1 VSASKTSKASFPQG
15 LEKAGLRLLPR
26 TGALAARLRSRLNAP
41 LANPGRGLG
50 QQFELSI
57 GCVPLRLQMSDAPL
71 FDAVAVRYAAFTNTS
86 EQPINIA
93 LNNVTPPESAT
104 ADFGYEFEGAALRTF
119 AGDIRFDGV
128 RNQYAL
134 DSLLRVL
141 LSWKLLEHQGFLL
154 HAATVIRDGK
164 AYIFTGRSG
173 AGKSTVASLS
183 PQGSVLTDEIS
194 LLRRENGVW
203 RAYGTPFWGE
213 FKAAGSNSSA
223 PVAGIFRLL
232 QAPENRVE
240 LLRPMAILRT
250 LLPNVLFFSAEA
262 KANRQLLEILSWA
275 ATEIAGYN
283 LSFRKNSTFWEVLP
297 A

>member
-1 VSASKTSKASFPQG
+1 
-15 LEKAGLRLLPR
+15 
-26 TGALAARLRSRLNAP
+26 P
-41 LANPGRGLG
+41 LATSGRDSR

-57 GCVPLRLQMSDAPL
+57 GCVPLRLQMSDAQL
-71 FDAVAVRYAAFTNTS
+71 FDAASARYAAFTDGAA
-86 EQPINIA
+86 QPITIA
-93 LNNVTPPESAT
+93 LNDGATPEGAP
-104 ADFGYEFEGAALRTF
+104 ADFAYEFEGAALRAF
-119 AGDIRFDGV
+119 SGGIRFDGV

-141 LSWKLLEHQGFLL
+141 LSWKLLSRRGFLL

-183 PQGSVLTDEIS
+183 PEGSVLTDEIS
-194 LLRRENGVW
+194 LLRREHGMW

-213 FKAAGSNSSA
+213 FRAAGLNISA
-223 PVAGIFRLL
+223 PVAGVFRLV
-232 QAPENRVE
+232 QAAENH
-240 LLRPMAILRT
+240 LAPLRPLVILRA

-262 KANRQLLEILSWA
+262 EANRRLLEILSQA

-283 LSFRKNSTFWEVLP
+283 LAFRRNPTFWEVLP
-297 A
+297 R

>member
-1 VSASKTSKASFPQG
+1 M
-15 LEKAGLRLLPR
+15 
-26 TGALAARLRSRLNAP
+26 NAP
-41 LANPGRGLG
+41 LATSGRGPR

-57 GCVPLRLQMSDAPL
+57 GCVPLRLQMSDAQL
-71 FDAVAVRYAAFTNTS
+71 LGAASARYAAFTNAA
-86 EQPINIA
+86 EHPITIA
-93 LNNVTPPESAT
+93 LNKETPPENAL
-104 ADFGYEFEGAALRTF
+104 ADFGYEFEGAALRVFST
-119 AGDIRFDGV
+119 DIRFDGV
-128 RNQYAL
+128 KNQYAL

-154 HAATVIRDGK
+154 HAATVIRNGK

-183 PQGSVLTDEIS
+183 PQGTVLTDEIS
-194 LLRRENGVW
+194 LLRCENGVW

-232 QAPENRVE
+232 QASENRVIA
-240 LLRPMAILRT
+240 LRPMAILRT

-262 KANRQLLEILSWA
+262 EANRQLLEILSRA
-275 ATEIAGYN
+275 ATEIDGYN

>member
-1 VSASKTSKASFPQG
+1 
-15 LEKAGLRLLPR
+15 
-26 TGALAARLRSRLNAP
+26 LNAP
-41 LANPGRGLG
+41 LATSGRGFR

-57 GCVPLRLQMSDAPL
+57 GCVPLRLQMSDAQL
-71 FDAVAVRYAAFTNTS
+71 FGAVSARYAAFTNAAA
-86 EQPINIA
+86 QPITIA
-93 LNNVTPPESAT
+93 LNKETPLGSAP
-104 ADFGYEFEGAALRTF
+104 ADFGYEFEGAALRAF
-119 AGDIRFDGV
+119 PSDIRFDGV
-128 RNQYAL
+128 TNQYAL
-134 DSLLRVL
+134 DSLLRVF

-173 AGKSTVASLS
+173 AGKSTVATLS

-232 QAPENRVE
+232 QAPENRVTA
-240 LLRPMAILRT
+240 LRPMALLRAI
-250 LLPNVLFFSAEA
+250 LPNVLFFSNAA
-262 KANRQLLEILSWA
+262 KTNRQLLEILILA
-275 ATEIAGYN
+275 VTEMNGYN

>member
-1 VSASKTSKASFPQG
+1 M
-15 LEKAGLRLLPR
+15 
-26 TGALAARLRSRLNAP
+26 NAP
-41 LANPGRGLG
+41 LATSGRGLR

-57 GCVPLRLQMSDAPL
+57 GCVSLRLQMSDAQL
-71 FDAVAVRYAAFTNTS
+71 FAATSQRYASFTDAN
-86 EQPINIA
+86 EHPIAIA
-93 LNNVTPPESAT
+93 LNDARLRESEP
-104 ADFGYEFEGAALRTF
+104 ADFRYEFEGAALYAF
-119 AGDIRFDGV
+119 SSGIRFDGV
-128 RNQYAL
+128 KNQFAL
-134 DSLLRVL
+134 DSLLRVF
-141 LSWKLLEHQGFLL
+141 LSWKLLEYQGFLL

-173 AGKSTVASLS
+173 AGKSTVATLS

-194 LLRRENGVW
+194 LLRREHGIW

-232 QAPENRVE
+232 QAPENQVAP
-240 LLRPMAILRT
+240 LRPMAILRT

-262 KANRQLLEILSWA
+262 QANRRLLEVLSRA
-275 ATEIAGYN
+275 ATEIDGYN
-283 LSFRKNSTFWEVLP
+283 LSFRKNATFWEVLP

>member
-1 VSASKTSKASFPQG
+1 
-15 LEKAGLRLLPR
+15 
-26 TGALAARLRSRLNAP
+26 LNAP
-41 LANPGRGLG
+41 LANPGRGFR

-71 FDAVAVRYAAFTNTS
+71 FDAASERYAAFTNAA
-86 EQPINIA
+86 EQPITIA
-93 LNNVTPPESAT
+93 LNNGTPRENAT
-104 ADFGYEFEGAALRTF
+104 ADFGYEFEGAVLHAF
-119 AGDIRFDGV
+119 SGGIRFDGV

-134 DSLLRVL
+134 DSLLRVF

-173 AGKSTVASLS
+173 AGKSTVATLS

-213 FKAAGSNSSA
+213 FKAAGSNFSA
-223 PVAGIFRLL
+223 PVAGIFHLL
-232 QAPENRVE
+232 QAAENRVE
-240 LLRPMAILRT
+240 SLRPMAILRT
-250 LLPNVLFFSAEA
+250 LLPNVLFFSTEAE
-262 KANRQLLEILSWA
+262 ANRQLLEILSQA
-275 ATEIAGYN
+275 ATEINGYS
-283 LSFRKNSTFWEVLP
+283 LSFRRSSTFWEVLP
-297 A
+297 T

>member
-1 VSASKTSKASFPQG
+1 M
-15 LEKAGLRLLPR
+15 
-26 TGALAARLRSRLNAP
+26 NAP
-41 LANPGRGLG
+41 LATPGRGPR

-57 GCVPLRLQMSDAPL
+57 GCVPLRLQMSDAQL
-71 FDAVAVRYAAFTNTS
+71 FGAASERYAAFS
-86 EQPINIA
+86 DAAALPINIA
-93 LNNVTPPESAT
+93 LNDETLPESAP
-104 ADFGYEFEGAALRTF
+104 ADFGYEFEGAVLRAF
-119 AGDIRFDGV
+119 SGDIRFDGV

-134 DSLLRVL
+134 DSLLRIF

-173 AGKSTVASLS
+173 AGKSTVATLS

-194 LLRRENGVW
+194 LLRREQGVW

-232 QAPENRVE
+232 QASENLVVA
-240 LLRPMAILRT
+240 LRPMAILRT

-262 KANRQLLEILSWA
+262 EANRQLLEILSRA
-275 ATEIAGYN
+275 ATEISGYN
-283 LSFRKNSTFWEVLP
+283 LSFRKNPTFWEVLP

>member
-1 VSASKTSKASFPQG
+1 MS
-15 LEKAGLRLLPR
+15 
-26 TGALAARLRSRLNAP
+26 AP
-41 LANPGRGLG
+41 LANLGRSPR

-57 GCVPLRLQMSDAPL
+57 GCVSLRLEMTDAQL
-71 FDAVAVRYAAFTNTS
+71 FGAASARYAAFAGAAAA
-86 EQPINIA
+86 QPVTIA
-93 LNNVTPPESAT
+93 LNEGAAPEGPP
-104 ADFGYEFEGAALRTF
+104 ADFDYEFEGAALRVF
-119 AGDIRFDGV
+119 SSGIRFDGV
-128 RNQYAL
+128 RHQYAL

-141 LSWKLLEHQGFLL
+141 LSWQLLGHHGFLL
-154 HAATVIRDGK
+154 HAATVIRNGK
-164 AYIFTGRSG
+164 AYLFTGRSG

-213 FKAAGSNSSA
+213 FRAAGSNTSA

-232 QAPENRVE
+232 QAAENR
-240 LLRPMAILRT
+240 LGALRPLAILRA

-262 KANRQLLEILSWA
+262 EANRRLLEILGQA
-275 ATEIAGYN
+275 ATEISGYN
-283 LSFRKNSTFWEVLP
+283 LAFRKNSVFWEVLP

>member
-1 VSASKTSKASFPQG
+1 M
-15 LEKAGLRLLPR
+15 
-26 TGALAARLRSRLNAP
+26 NAP
-41 LANPGRGLG
+41 LATSGRGPR

-57 GCVPLRLQMSDAPL
+57 GCVPLRLQMSDAQL
-71 FDAVAVRYAAFTNTS
+71 FGAASERYAAFTNAA
-86 EQPINIA
+86 EQPITIA
-93 LNNVTPPESAT
+93 LNDATLPEREP
-104 ADFGYEFEGAALRTF
+104 ADFGYEFEGAALRAF
-119 AGDIRFDGV
+119 SSDIRFDGV
-128 RNQYAL
+128 KNQYAL
-134 DSLLRVL
+134 DSLLRVF

-164 AYIFTGRSG
+164 AYVFTGRSG
-173 AGKSTVASLS
+173 AGKSTVATLS

-232 QAPENRVE
+232 QAPENRVVA
-240 LLRPMAILRT
+240 LRPMALLRI
-250 LLPNVLFFSAEA
+250 LLPNVLFFSADA
-262 KANRQLLEILSWA
+262 QANRQLLEILSRA
-275 ATEIAGYN
+275 ATEITGYS

>member
-1 VSASKTSKASFPQG
+1 
-15 LEKAGLRLLPR
+15 
-26 TGALAARLRSRLNAP
+26 
-41 LANPGRGLG
+41 
-50 QQFELSI
+50 
-57 GCVPLRLQMSDAPL
+57 MSDAQL
-71 FDAVAVRYAAFTNTS
+71 FGAASERYAAFS
-86 EQPINIA
+86 DAAALPINIA
-93 LNNVTPPESAT
+93 LNDETLPESAP
-104 ADFGYEFEGAALRTF
+104 ADFGYEFEGAVLRAF
-119 AGDIRFDGV
+119 SGDIRFDGV

-134 DSLLRVL
+134 DSLLRIF

-173 AGKSTVASLS
+173 AGKSTVATLS

-194 LLRRENGVW
+194 LLRREQGVW

-232 QAPENRVE
+232 QASENLVVA
-240 LLRPMAILRT
+240 LRPMAILRT

-262 KANRQLLEILSWA
+262 EANRQLLEILSRA
-275 ATEIAGYN
+275 ATEISGYN
-283 LSFRKNSTFWEVLP
+283 LSFRKNPTFWEVLP